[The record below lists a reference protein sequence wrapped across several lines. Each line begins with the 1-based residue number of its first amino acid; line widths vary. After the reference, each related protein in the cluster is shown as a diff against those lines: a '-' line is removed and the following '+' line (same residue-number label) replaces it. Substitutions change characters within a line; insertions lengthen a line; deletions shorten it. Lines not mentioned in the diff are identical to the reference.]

1 MHEMSLAE
9 GIVQLVEDVVR
20 AEGCVRVQAV
30 WLEIGQLAAVEKE
43 ALRFCFDVVTRDT
56 VVKGARLEIIEMP
69 GQGWCMK
76 CEDNVAVTALYEA
89 CPVCGS
95 YQIQVTGGDEMRV
108 KELEV
113 E

>member
-9 GIVQLVEDVVR
+9 GIVQLVEDTVR
-20 AEGCVRVQAV
+20 ADGCSRVKTV

-43 ALRFCFDVVTRDT
+43 ALRFCFDAVTRDT
-56 VVKGARLEIIEMP
+56 VAEGARLEIIETP

-76 CEDNVAVTALYEA
+76 CEGNVAVTALYDA

-95 YQIQVTGGDEMRV
+95 YQIQVTGGSEMRV

>member
-9 GIVQLVEDVVR
+9 GIIQLVEDAAR
-20 AEGCVRVQAV
+20 ADGCTKVKTI

-43 ALRFCFDVVTRDT
+43 ALRFCFDAVTREGIAE
-56 VVKGARLEIIEMP
+56 GARLEIIETP

-76 CEDNVAVTALYEA
+76 CEGNVPVTALYEA

-95 YQIQVTGGDEMRV
+95 YQIQVTGGSEMRV
-108 KELEV
+108 KEFEV

>member
-9 GIVQLVEDVVR
+9 SIVQLIEETVR
-20 AEGCVRVQAV
+20 SDGCTKVKTV
-30 WLEIGQLAAVEKE
+30 WLEIGQLANVEKE
-43 ALRFCFDVVTRDT
+43 ALRFCFDVVTHGT
-56 VVKGARLEIIEMP
+56 VAEGSHLEMIETP
-69 GQGWCMK
+69 GRGWCMK
-76 CEDNVAVTALYEA
+76 CEGNVPVAALYEP
-89 CPVCGS
+89 CPICGE

>member
-9 GIVQLVEDVVR
+9 GVLQLIEDAAR
-20 AEGCVRVQAV
+20 REGFSRVKGV
-30 WLEIGQLAAVEKE
+30 WLEIGQLAAVEPD
-43 ALRFCFDVVTRDT
+43 ALRFCFDAVTRNSVAD
-56 VVKGARLEIIEMP
+56 GAKLEIVDLP

-76 CEDNVAVTALYEA
+76 CCATVAMTESMGA
-89 CPVCGS
+89 CPQCGS
-95 YQIQVTGGDEMRV
+95 HQVQVTGGTEMRV